1 MSTSSDLENART
13 ALTTSI
19 QKWEKKFNGET
30 NTEMIDLISKVHELE
45 GSDYSNVKVKKGIK
59 YGEDERQRLDVS
71 EPGSPTLELLWSYF
85 NLQRKGKQ
93 TERRGF

>member
-1 MSTSSDLENART
+1 
-13 ALTTSI
+13 
-19 QKWEKKFNGET
+19 
-30 NTEMIDLISKVHELE
+30 MIELISKVHELE
-45 GSDYSNVKVKKGIK
+45 GSDYSNVKVEKGIK

-85 NLQRKGKQ
+85 NLQREGKQ